1 MPTTTLNISDQLLS
15 TTAFQLHDEIIDAL
29 DINRPFVDNVTKM
42 GKDEKSGGER
52 MIISWRMNRHSSTT
66 QLSTGYEPINLTV
79 QPVGTPGWE
88 QWCDAIRPIVISGH
102 EERLNRGE
110 AEIVSILESRL
121 QDTEQGFRAE
131 FEEQC
136 LLGNVGSL
144 SDMVTLNGTIDNTG
158 LLEDAAPGTQTNV
171 IHHVDRSLHQNAPGF
186 QNQFGDAGGLA
197 TAHIPTLYDMV
208 VRINRLLG
216 VAGTTKNGI
225 RGYQSVAAANQ
236 MKTVL
241 FDQERY
247 LTEKEL
253 DGGKMVRYFS
263 GMPLEITD
271 LPTAAGGTAPVG
283 DNVSYMFI
291 DHGQLRFCAQS
302 GFYFKLSEFQSQ
314 PGYDVRAAYMHLM
327 GQFVG
332 RYFGTSGLIY
342 NAQ

>member
-1 MPTTTLNISDQLLS
+1 MPTTTLVISDQLLS

-29 DINRPFVDNVTKM
+29 DINRPFVENVTRM
-42 GKDEKSGGER
+42 GKDEKTGGER
-52 MIISWRMNRHSSTT
+52 MIISWRMNRHSQTT

-79 QPVGTPGWE
+79 EPVGTPGWE

-131 FEEQC
+131 FEEQA
-136 LLGNVGSL
+136 LLGNVPEL
-144 SDMVTLNGTIDNTG
+144 SDMVTLNGTIDPTG
-158 LLEDAAPGTQTNV
+158 LLEDAAPGAQTNI
-171 IHHVDRSLHQNAPGF
+171 IHHVARALHQNAPGF
-186 QNQFGDAGGLA
+186 QNQFGDALGVAANHL
-197 TAHIPTLYDMV
+197 PTLYNTI

-225 RGYQSVAAANQ
+225 RGYQSVAAADQ
-236 MKTVL
+236 MKTLL
-241 FDQERY
+241 FAQERY

-253 DGGKMVRYFS
+253 DGGKLVRYFS
-263 GMPLEITD
+263 GIPLEITD
-271 LPTAAGGTAPVG
+271 LPTAAGGTAPG
-283 DNVSYMFI
+283 ANNVSYMFV
-291 DHGQLRFCAQS
+291 DHGQIKFTAQA

-327 GQFVG
+327 GQMTG
-332 RYFGTSGLIY
+332 RYFGTSALIY